1 MRKITAAALAALTAI
16 AFCAGTVPLPA
27 AGEGADGAATRPS
40 PMPENT
46 VYVIPGGQLTGD
58 ETSFTIWGRDYKGQN
73 GTQIFTSVR
82 AGLDALKPGGELWL
96 APGIYSENVVIDR
109 DVTVLGPKAN
119 IGPNLRGMA
128 PGDVTR
134 DPERGEG
141 EAVITANWH
150 MGVNATSNEVFDC
163 HEITVNGVA
172 VSKGGMFRSNYG
184 RDGEI
189 RLFYSCI
196 LVYGYTTPNN
206 GPFYCYSYYPDRS
219 TNRYKR
225 TLWFEHIRFEDLT
238 TAPGF
243 TLNAD
248 SVGMK
253 DVCFDAGCT
262 ARAFSYLT
270 VNDISVQSE
279 QIVRYSIEDCVFMQ
293 KCRQPLMLDLSTSAG
308 GYGFN
313 RTIGSKKKVEV
324 MVSGCVFVGNNSEM
338 TEESL
343 ILTKADTANVEFTV
357 ENNTYIASTDQPVAA
372 DERTYD
378 LNTEVRYYGRTYI
391 DGPVA
396 WFNWSGSGFSVS
408 FTGSG
413 LSAMI
418 HSNAPGGDNTAYLN
432 VYVDG
437 VETGQLQ
444 LIGQKQEFSLA
455 SGLDPSVEH
464 TVKVIKRTNAR
475 SSTAGVSVI
484 RLDDGKKLA
493 PEPEAG
499 RLIEFVGDSLTVGY
513 AAAAMPGV
521 TEAWSTKTEDVT
533 RTYIPAV
540 AEAFGADYSVI
551 AISGRGVVSNYGGE
565 PNRLLPDLY
574 PLTDDYNWPGA
585 KWNFERKADVIVINA
600 GTNDA
605 TASVGTVEMKAGC
618 VAFIK
623 EIRELNP
630 DAEII
635 WTYGLTT
642 TSLMKPIKDAVEEI
656 RAGGD
661 TKVSFFQFDICRG
674 ADLALGHPTS
684 WGYSARAESLIAA
697 IAAATGWKATGGN
710 AADETTAV
718 AGETGTEAEPVTG
731 EAPVEKGCSSAAAAL
746 PALSGALAAA
756 AFSGKKK
763 MTPKRKRSKED

>member
-16 AFCAGTVPLPA
+16 AFCAVTVPLPA
-27 AGEGADGAATRPS
+27 AGEGADGAGEEIL

-46 VYVIPGGQLTGD
+46 VYVIPGGQLTGE
-58 ETSFTIWGRDYKGQN
+58 ETAFTIWGRDYKGKN

-82 AGLDALKPGGELWL
+82 AGLDALTPGGELWL

-134 DPERGEG
+134 DPERGED

-184 RDGEI
+184 RDGQI
-189 RLFYSCI
+189 KLFYSCI
-196 LVYGYTTPNN
+196 LVYGYTTANN

-225 TLWFEHIRFEDLT
+225 SMWFEHIRFEDLT

-243 TLNAD
+243 TLNGD
-248 SVGMK
+248 YVCLN
-253 DVCFDAGCT
+253 DVCFDDGCT

-313 RTIGSKKKVEV
+313 RTIGSKKAVKVK
-324 MVSGCVFVGNNSEM
+324 VSGCVFVGNNSEM

-343 ILTKADTANVEFTV
+343 ILTKADTENVEFTV

-418 HSNAPGGDNTAYLN
+418 HSNAPGGDNIAYLS

-437 VETGQLQ
+437 VETDQFRLV
-444 LIGQKQEFSLA
+444 GQKREFSLA

-484 RLDDGKKLA
+484 RLYDGKKLA

-521 TEAWSTKTEDVT
+521 TEAWSTATEDVT

-605 TASVGTVEMKAGC
+605 TASVGTVEMKTGC

-642 TSLMKPIKDAVEEI
+642 TSLMKPIKDAVEEV

-684 WGYSARAESLIAA
+684 WGYSARAESLIDA
-697 IAAATGWKATGGN
+697 IAAATGWVPANGSPAEDTAEESGTPVSTETPET
-710 AADETTAV
+710 ADS
-718 AGETGTEAEPVTG
+718 
-731 EAPVEKGCSSAAAAL
+731 GCRSASAAL
-746 PALSGALAAA
+746 PALAGAAA
-756 AFSGKKK
+756 ATLLITKKK
-763 MTPKRKRSKED
+763 KKKKE

>member
-16 AFCAGTVPLPA
+16 AFCAGTITLPA
-27 AGEGADGAATRPS
+27 AGEDENGAGTEAWPPA
-40 PMPENT
+40 MPENT

-58 ETSFTIWGRDYKGQN
+58 ETAFTIWGRDYKGKN

-134 DPERGEG
+134 NPERGED

-150 MGVNATSNEVFDC
+150 MGVNATSNEVYDC

-189 RLFYSCI
+189 KLFYSCI
-196 LVYGYTTPNN
+196 LVYGYTTANN

-270 VNDISVQSE
+270 VSDISVQSE

-324 MVSGCVFVGNNSEM
+324 RVSGCVFVGNNSEM

-343 ILTKADTANVEFTV
+343 ILTKADTPNVEFTV

-372 DERTYD
+372 DGRTYD

-391 DGPVA
+391 EGPVA

-521 TEAWSTKTEDVT
+521 TEAWSTATEDVT

-574 PLTDDYNWPGA
+574 PLTDDYNYTGA
-585 KWNFERKADVIVINA
+585 KWNFERKADVSVINA

-605 TASVGTVEMKAGC
+605 SASVGTVEMKAGC

-635 WTYGLTT
+635 WAYGLTT
-642 TSLMKPIKDAVEEI
+642 TSLMKPIKDAVGEV

-661 TKVSFFQFDICRG
+661 TKVSFFQFDTCRG
-674 ADLALGHPTS
+674 ADLALGHPTA
-684 WGYSARAESLIAA
+684 WGYSARAGSLIAA
-697 IAAATGWKATGGN
+697 IADATGWVPANGSP
-710 AADETTAV
+710 AEDTA
-718 AGETGTEAEPVTG
+718 EESGTPVTA
-731 EAPVEKGCSSAAAAL
+731 ETADSGCRSASAAL
-746 PALSGALAAA
+746 PALAGAAA
-756 AFSGKKK
+756 ATLLIKNTKKK
-763 MTPKRKRSKED
+763 KKKE